1 MNTQPVAGDLM
12 QVARGQ
18 DERRSALSRFLRDR
32 RVPLTAVASILTGF
46 LLWELVARF
55 IVRDKLFLVAPSAI
69 AVRFGQLWATGDLQT
84 HIIASGYE
92 FFLGMGIAAIVGI
105 AAGLILATNAP
116 LRAAFTPWVTAI
128 YSTPTVALAPLLIL
142 WFGLGLVSHTIVVF
156 LVAVFPVLVNTQ
168 TGIENADEHLTET
181 ARAFGASRQQIFTKI
196 LLPGAVPYII
206 AGLRLGIGR
215 AVVGVVVA
223 ELFGAKAGLGFLI
236 TVSSQTFDMGGLFV
250 AVLILAAAGVFSAEG
265 IKLLE
270 RRIAPWRWA

>member
-1 MNTQPVAGDLM
+1 MTTQPSAGSM
-12 QVARGQ
+12 IRATPARS
-18 DERRSALSRFLRDR
+18 RPSAFTRAIGDR
-32 RVPLTAVASILTGF
+32 IGPLTAVVSILTG
-46 LLWELVARF
+46 LMLWELVARF

-69 AVRFGQLWATGDLQT
+69 LIRFGDLWATGELQT
-84 HIIASGYE
+84 HIMASGLE
-92 FFLGMGIAAIVGI
+92 FFLGMGLAAVVGI
-105 AAGLILATNAP
+105 VAGLILATNAP
-116 LRAAFTPWVTAI
+116 LRRVFTPWVTAI

-142 WFGLGLVSHTIVVF
+142 WFGLGLVSHTFVVF

-181 ARAFGASRQQIFTKI
+181 ALAFGANRWQIFTRI
-196 LLPGAVPYII
+196 LLPGAVPFII

-250 AVLILAAAGVFSAEG
+250 SVLILAAAGVFSSEG
-265 IKLLE
+265 IKMLE